1 MLKNT
6 KLRLRGRRPAGPITD
21 GGGSMEIIKQ
31 FLRAFTPRRRVMYV
45 VGLVILACGLTLNK
59 KTNLGIS
66 PILSVANALAELT
79 GISFSVMTFI
89 YYCFLILLQFLID
102 REGFEQIQWLQLAVS
117 FLTSA
122 FIELY
127 DRVLPAAT
135 VLWVQIPMLLLAILL
150 TGVGVIL
157 TVGSHFV
164 PNPADG
170 AVNSISRRSGLSLGL
185 SKNALDVASILA
197 ALALGLIF
205 RGQII
210 GIGLGTLIAMLLTGR
225 VISLLQ
231 KPLLRL
237 TKLDREKES

>member
-1 MLKNT
+1 MLHNT
-6 KLRLRGRRPAGPITD
+6 LSPVRGRRPVGPYLD
-21 GGGSMEIIKQ
+21 GGASVEKIKQ
-31 FLRAFTPRRRVMYV
+31 FLRAFTPRRRVMYL

-66 PILSVANALAELT
+66 PILSVANAIAELT

-89 YYCFLILLQFLID
+89 YYCFLILLQFLMD
-102 REGFEQIQWLQLAVS
+102 REGFEQIQWLQLVVS

-127 DRVLPAAT
+127 DRFLPQAT
-135 VLWVQIPMLLLAILL
+135 VLWTQIPMLLLAILL
-150 TGVGVIL
+150 TGIGVIL
-157 TVGSHFV
+157 TVGARFV

-170 AVNSISRRSGLSLGL
+170 TVNSIAKKTKLSLGL
-185 SKNALDVASILA
+185 SKNVLDVVSIA
-197 ALALGLIF
+197 VALALGLIF
-205 RGQII
+205 RGQVI
-210 GIGLGTLIAMLLTGR
+210 GIGLGTVIAMLLTGR

-237 TKLDREKES
+237 TKLDREP

>member
-1 MLKNT
+1 
-6 KLRLRGRRPAGPITD
+6 
-21 GGGSMEIIKQ
+21 
-31 FLRAFTPRRRVMYV
+31 MYL

-66 PILSVANALAELT
+66 PILSVANAIAELT

-89 YYCFLILLQFLID
+89 YYCFLILLQFLMD
-102 REGFEQIQWLQLAVS
+102 REGFEQIQWLQLVVS

-127 DRVLPAAT
+127 DRFLPQAT
-135 VLWVQIPMLLLAILL
+135 VLWTQIPMLLLAILL
-150 TGVGVIL
+150 TGIGVIL
-157 TVGSHFV
+157 TVGARFV

-170 AVNSISRRSGLSLGL
+170 TVNSIAKKTKLSLGL
-185 SKNALDVASILA
+185 SKNVLDVVSIA
-197 ALALGLIF
+197 VALALGLIF
-205 RGQII
+205 RGQVI
-210 GIGLGTLIAMLLTGR
+210 GIGLGTVIAMLLTGR

-237 TKLDREKES
+237 TKLDREP